1 MAQRIIDKIRNA
13 VKSGNYDMTHHATE
27 EMAEDEL
34 GIYDIECAILKGKII
49 KKETDDPRGVK
60 FVIKGVGV
68 DPVYI
73 YRNSRSIQ
81 GNRSVSDYNSL
92 QNHLISEKR
101 NVWLYM

>member
-1 MAQRIIDKIRNA
+1 MAQRIIDKMRNA

-49 KKETDDPRGVK
+49 KKKDDPRGVK

-68 DPVYI
+68 DLSTSIGIVGRFKETGVFLIITVYKI
-73 YRNSRSIQ
+73 N
-81 GNRSVSDYNSL
+81 
-92 QNHLISEKR
+92 
-101 NVWLYM
+101 